1 MTEAAS
7 TKAHREVTITRVL
20 DAPRELVWKAWT
32 DQEQFAY
39 WFGAELD
46 VPLHTV
52 SLDVKP
58 GGAWKAQMIAED
70 GSEMPF
76 GGFYRDVQEPELL
89 VITFEEVGA
98 SDEARQV
105 LTVTFNDLGDKTEL
119 TLNHAGVLEQKDFDG
134 LHGGYNSFI
143 DKLEE
148 LLAKA

>member
-7 TKAHREVTITRVL
+7 TKAHRELTITRVL
-20 DAPRELVWKAWT
+20 DAPRELVWKAFT
-32 DQEQFAY
+32 EPEQFAY

-46 VPLHTV
+46 VPLDTV

-76 GGFYRDVQEPELL
+76 GGFYREVQEPERL
-89 VITFEEVGA
+89 VITFEEAGA
-98 SDEARQV
+98 SDEERQV
-105 LTVTFNDLGDKTEL
+105 LTITFDDLGDKTEV
-119 TLNHAGVLEQKDFDG
+119 TLNHAGVLPQEHFDG
-134 LHGGYNSFI
+134 LQGGYNSFF

-148 LLAKA
+148 LLAKT